1 MYQPLDLG
9 WKPGID
15 SDPGH
20 DILAPDLRFQAFLRV
35 GCSPCSELLLKE
47 VQILSTDLDLG
58 GKAGHHILALEI
70 CGFSQ
75 GRLLRPDPVRSTPFA
90 ASAVHTALANTT
102 KSDSLPRVCPPS
114 TKHVGRRLC

>member
-9 WKPGID
+9 GKPGIN

-20 DILAPDLRFQAFLRV
+20 DILALDLRFVAFLRV
-35 GCSPCSELLLKE
+35 GCSPCSELLLKKKLL
-47 VQILSTDLDLG
+47 LSTDQDVG
-58 GKAGHHILALEI
+58 GKAGHHILALGI

-114 TKHVGRRLC
+114 TKHVNM